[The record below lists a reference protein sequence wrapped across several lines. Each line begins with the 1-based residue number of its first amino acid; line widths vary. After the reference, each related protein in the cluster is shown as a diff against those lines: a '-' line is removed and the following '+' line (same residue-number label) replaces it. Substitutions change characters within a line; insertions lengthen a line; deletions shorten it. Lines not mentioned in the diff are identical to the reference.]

1 LLRLHP
7 SHESL
12 RGDRLPERLD

>member
-7 SHESL
+7 SHESH
-12 RGDRLPERLD
+12 RGRRRPCG